1 MLYSEIKKYI
11 INKQYYW
18 ICSAIILISLI
29 FSYWNIDSNTFSLL
43 DFRNMV
49 AVLLIFWLSILSI
62 GCIVINICRC
72 RNFSKFYNNYLNK
85 YHVEFNIIE
94 IEKEAF
100 KVQAP
105 YQSYN
110 ATLHPSPKSTNAIYI
125 ETDDF
130 LLLFFSIQY
139 LGILQLV
146 LKPFIFIK
154 TDKDFYKKNKSVNV
168 IRDFKMVE
176 TERGRVIIF
185 RNKCE
190 IKKIMIPNQIKTK
203 L

>member
-139 LGILQLV
+139 MGIFQRI

-154 TDKDFYKKNKSVNV
+154 TDKDFFIKDKNVNI
-168 IRDFKMVE
+168 IRDFEIVE
-176 TERGRVIIF
+176 AEEKRIITF
-185 RNKCE
+185 LNKYR
-190 IKKIMIPNQIKTK
+190 IKKVMIHKAVY
-203 L
+203 